1 MQNNEGSGFTG
12 EAVKRTEQSHEKRL
26 PIPKIV
32 LHFPPLQS
40 VSYSHFAQCVQS
52 IALEIDGLKVG
63 IKGVE
68 VTCSHLQN
76 LPSGKPKKLKQ
87 FPPLQSA
94 LVSHLFP
101 FTHLISF
108 ISISSNGV
116 DLKVVDKGFFKGSML
131 HEQSFPEP
139 PGPNSGRQFP
149 PLQSESD

>member
-1 MQNNEGSGFTG
+1 MQNIEGSGFTG
-12 EAVKRTEQSHEKRL
+12 EAVKGAEQSHEKML

-40 VSYSHFAQCVQS
+40 VSYSHFAHCVQS

-101 FTHLISF
+101 FTHLISLVN
-108 ISISSNGV
+108 NGV
-116 DLKVVDKGFFKGSML
+116 DLKVVDKGFVKGLML

-139 PGPNSGRQFP
+139 PGRNSGRQIP